1 MIRYIFRR
9 LLESFLVI
17 VIVYACTYWMLMA
30 VPGDPFISGDKKPPE
45 AVVEALREKY
55 GLANPMTGFV
65 CYPQQLI
72 LHGDLG
78 PSVQYEDFS
87 VGDIIKASLPVS
99 VSLGSLALVIALWG
113 GVILGTLGAMFKGR
127 WPDMALTVLT
137 LAGVSRPTFVVG
149 TMLLLAFGVYLAVL
163 PSGGWGRLSQLIL
176 PAGALA
182 VFYMAY
188 IARLTRSGVLDVL
201 NADYVR
207 TARAKG
213 LPPHKVIGS
222 HVLRN
227 AGLPIL
233 SYLGPAAATV
243 LTGSFVVEKVFAIP
257 GLGTHFIN
265 ACINVDIPLVL
276 GSVLTYTV
284 MVVLFNL
291 LVDIAYSFLDPRVT
305 LS

>member
-1 MIRYIFRR
+1 MIPFFLRR
-9 LLESFLVI
+9 FFESILVLVI
-17 VIVYACTYWMLMA
+17 VYSCTYWMLMA
-30 VPGDPFISGDKKPPE
+30 VPGDPFIGEKKPPE
-45 AVVEALREKY
+45 AVIMALRERY
-55 GLANPMTGFV
+55 GLDNPVMGFIR
-65 CYPQQLI
+65 YPQQIL

-78 PSVQYEDFS
+78 PSIQYADFT
-87 VGDIIKASLPVS
+87 VNDIVRASLPVS
-99 VSLGSLALVIALWG
+99 VALGSMALVIALWV
-113 GVILGTLGAMFKGR
+113 GVILGTIGAIYKGK
-127 WPDMALTVLT
+127 WPDMALTVMT
-137 LAGVSRPTFVVG
+137 LAGVSLPTFVVG
-149 TMLLLAFGVYLAVL
+149 TMLLLVFGVYLAIL
-163 PSGGWGRLSQLIL
+163 PSGGWGRISQLVL
-176 PAGALA
+176 PATTLA

-188 IARLTRSGVLDVL
+188 IARLTRAGVLDVL
-201 NADYVR
+201 GADYVR

-213 LPPHKVIGS
+213 LAPHKVIGS

-276 GSVLTYTV
+276 GSVLTYTA

-291 LVDIAYSFLDPRVT
+291 LVDVAYSFLDPRVT
-305 LS
+305 LG

>member
-1 MIRYIFRR
+1 MIRYILRR
-9 LLESFLVI
+9 LCESVLV
-17 VIVYACTYWMLMA
+17 VAVVYACTYWMLMA
-30 VPGDPFISGDKKPPE
+30 VPGDPFIGEKKPPE
-45 AVVEALREKY
+45 AVLQALRERY
-55 GLANPMTGFV
+55 GIDDPLKGFV
-65 CYPQQLI
+65 NYPAQLV
-72 LHGDLG
+72 LHGDFG
-78 PSVQYEDFS
+78 PSVQYEDFT
-87 VGDIIKASLPVS
+87 VADIIRASLPVS
-99 VSLGSLALVIALWG
+99 VSLGCLALVMALWA
-113 GVILGTLGAMFKGR
+113 GVILGTIGAIYKGK

-137 LAGVSRPTFVVG
+137 LAGVSLPTFVVG
-149 TMLLLAFGVYLAVL
+149 TMLLLVFGVYLAVL

-176 PAGALA
+176 PAATLA
-182 VFYMAY
+182 IFYMAY

-201 NADYVR
+201 SADYVR

-213 LPPHKVIGS
+213 LTPARVIGS

-265 ACINVDIPLVL
+265 ACINADIPLVL

-284 MVVLFNL
+284 IVVLFNL
-291 LVDIAYSFLDPRVT
+291 LVDVTYSFMDPRVT
-305 LS
+305 LR